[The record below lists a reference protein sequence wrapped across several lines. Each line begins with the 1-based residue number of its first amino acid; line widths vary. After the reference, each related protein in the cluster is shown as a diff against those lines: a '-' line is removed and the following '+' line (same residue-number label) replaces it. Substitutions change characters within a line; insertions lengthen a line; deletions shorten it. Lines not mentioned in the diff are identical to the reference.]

1 MTVKELIEVLNAFSD
16 DVDVYIND
24 AEEEVAE
31 AVYKTKVSATHA
43 LGEVHIKKEE
53 PKVIIYTREKGAK

>member
-1 MTVKELIEVLNAFSD
+1 MIVKELIEVLNKFSD

-24 AEEEVAE
+24 TEEEISE
-31 AVYKTKVSATHA
+31 AVYKTKVSVTHA

-53 PKVIIYTREKGAK
+53 PKVIIYTREKRS

>member
-1 MTVKELIEVLNAFSD
+1 MKVRELIEVLNKFSD

-24 AEEEVAE
+24 AEEEILE
-31 AVYKTKVSATHA
+31 AVYKTKVSVTHA

-53 PKVIIYTREKGAK
+53 PKVIIYTKEKRS